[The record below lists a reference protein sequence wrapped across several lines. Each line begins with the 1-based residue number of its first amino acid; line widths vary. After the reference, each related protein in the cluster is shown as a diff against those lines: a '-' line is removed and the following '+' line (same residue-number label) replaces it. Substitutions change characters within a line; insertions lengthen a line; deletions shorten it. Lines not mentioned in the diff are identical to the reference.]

1 MISRVVVCSTV
12 AVVTPVCAGA
22 VVVAV
27 VVVVSVS
34 LSVVVVSRAEATGRD
49 EAGYGRARDEARKMV
64 SFAALRR
71 IRVDRMLPA
80 GGPLDVTAGETSVTF
95 AAEQVDVE
103 NEGRDFGGGVRNV
116 EIDLTMSPVA
126 TASLRYMN
134 AFSSPPGGEGSG
146 TGDPVSWLQ
155 IEPGWSVV
163 GSDGELVGSVV
174 SVAGDKQDDIFDGLA
189 ISVGESVPLRYVP
202 GEIVGLIFPGKV
214 SVRFRRDESDELDEF
229 EAPKPL
235 TVWRPSAPSLGTR
248 LTNWMRGRR

>member
-1 MISRVVVCSTV
+1 
-12 AVVTPVCAGA
+12 
-22 VVVAV
+22 
-27 VVVVSVS
+27 
-34 LSVVVVSRAEATGRD
+34 
-49 EAGYGRARDEARKMV
+49 
-64 SFAALRR
+64 
-71 IRVDRMLPA
+71 MLPA
-80 GGPLDVTAGETSVTF
+80 GARWTSPTAGETSVTF

-103 NEGRDFGGGVRNV
+103 NEGRDFGGGVWNV